1 MFERLLTLHCAPTL
15 AGIKT
20 ANLFS
25 CRLDAARAR
34 CITAQWD
41 KALRG
46 FGLRVQ
52 LLHEAQGLSLI
63 YVYRPSRLACE
74 LAAPETAAF
83 LAAYG
88 YPAGDLAAALSC
100 LHRRIAQQGGFP
112 HEIGLFLG
120 YPLADVRGF
129 IEHQGRNYRCC
140 GCWKVYGDECAA
152 RVLFA
157 RYAACTEAYTR
168 LYKSGRRVTQLAV
181 AG

>member
-1 MFERLLTLHCAPTL
+1 MFEHLLTLHCAPTL

-25 CRLDAARAR
+25 CRLDVVQARSAAAR
-34 CITAQWD
+34 WD
-41 KALRG
+41 KALRR
-46 FGLRVQ
+46 FGLRVR
-52 LLHEAQGLSLI
+52 LLHEADGLSLI
-63 YVYRPSRLACE
+63 YVYRPTRLARE
-74 LAAPETAAF
+74 LAVPETAAF

-88 YPAGDLAAALSC
+88 YPADDLAAALSC
-100 LHRRIAQQGGFP
+100 LHRRVAQQGGFP

-129 IEHQGRNYRCC
+129 IEHQGRDYRCC

-152 RVLFA
+152 RELFA
-157 RYAACTEAYTR
+157 RYAACTEVYTR
-168 LYKSGRRVTQLAV
+168 LFASGHRVTQLAV